1 MSGIRLNRTMLQQID
16 ANSGALGMLGA
27 IVHAPRQAGD
37 YSGTVYRD
45 EQAVGEFSLRV
56 TDDGPLQ
63 VHVDL
68 AAQGLHGGSGRLG
81 RSRVDDP
88 CCDDAGSDGTGAQ
101 TYTVGRQGH
110 AVFHVSSGS
119 GYSVQLAALG
129 TKEGHADVK
138 TWDSRELQEGDLFA
152 ITLLRPGA
160 YRFENEVA
168 RAEGDVRLAYP
179 QRGKIAYR
187 PPDALRVAVTQ
198 AGFEPHH
205 VELQPVQGLVY
216 EIHAG
221 ARITISLTEPDD
233 GPQKPDEPPRAR
245 YTLLRRPAARDDGTP
260 ERGAPQG

>member
-1 MSGIRLNRTMLQQID
+1 MNGIRLNRTLLQQID
-16 ANSGALGMLGA
+16 ADSGALGMLGA
-27 IVHAPRQAGD
+27 IVHGPRQAGE

-68 AAQGLHGGSGRLG
+68 AAQRLHGGSARLG
-81 RSRVDDP
+81 RSRADDP
-88 CCDDAGSDGTGAQ
+88 CCDDAGSDIGRAQ
-101 TYTVGRQGH
+101 TYIVGPQGH
-110 AVFHVSSGS
+110 AVFHVSTGS
-119 GYSVQLAALG
+119 GYAVQLSALR
-129 TKEGHADVK
+129 TKEGHADVQ
-138 TWDSRELQEGDLFA
+138 TWDSRELQESDLFA

-160 YRFENEVA
+160 YRLSNEVV

-187 PPDALRVAVTQ
+187 PPDALRVAVTE

-221 ARITISLTEPDD
+221 ARIRMSLAEPDD
-233 GPQKPDEPPRAR
+233 GPQEPEGPRRAR
-245 YTLLRRPAARDDGTP
+245 YRLLRRPAARDGGP
-260 ERGAPQG
+260 EKDEPQ